1 MKLNGT
7 QKFAAPSNQV
17 FNAILDPEV
26 LKASIPGA
34 SAVSYAVPNEKLQ
47 VELSLPFPGLHGP
60 FTVYIDVASQ
70 LATNSIEF
78 SVAHQG
84 KGGKADATCQISL
97 ADEAGGSVLT
107 YDTTAKLEGLIAI
120 ADNPLSKGIV
130 NGKMG
135 EFFKNLE
142 KQVAQARV

>member
-7 QKFAAPSNQV
+7 QKFTVPSTQV
-17 FNAILDPEV
+17 FHAILDPEI

-34 SAVSYAVPNEKLQ
+34 TAVSYAVPNEKLQ
-47 VELSLPFPGLHGP
+47 IELSLPFPGLHGP

-70 LATNSIEF
+70 QASNSIEF
-78 SVAHQG
+78 RVAHQG

-97 ADEAGGSVLT
+97 ADEAGGSLLT
-107 YDTTAKLEGLIAI
+107 YNTTAKLEGLIAV
-120 ADNPLSKGIV
+120 ADNPLGQGVVKSKLA
-130 NGKMG
+130 

-142 KQVAQARV
+142 KEVAKTRV